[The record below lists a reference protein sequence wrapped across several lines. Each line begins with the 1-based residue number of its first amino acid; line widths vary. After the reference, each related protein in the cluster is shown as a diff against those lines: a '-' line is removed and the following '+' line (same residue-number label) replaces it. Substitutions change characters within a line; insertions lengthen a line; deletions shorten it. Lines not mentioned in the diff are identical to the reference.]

1 MVEDKIKDIL
11 IEQEKQLEV
20 DAILQVMEE
29 NELDPTKTSIKN
41 AKNQLINE
49 NKDNYLTLEQ
59 KRIDENRKYTE
70 TYRKEIKK
78 EQERLLEER
87 RKKKRMENAITAYER
102 HKDEFD
108 IFNPMTIQKSKK
120 GFIEKLKEFLF
131 ESELKQPKDIEKEVK
146 PRTHQEFE
154 HELRKV
160 TYKEFGKEV
169 EKKVNQKEQKLI
181 NSKNIENNK
190 ER

>member
-29 NELDPTKTSIKN
+29 NELKPTKTSIKN
-41 AKNQLINE
+41 AKNQLINK

-59 KRIDENRKYTE
+59 KRRDENRKYTE
-70 TYRKEIKK
+70 TYREEIKK

-87 RKKKRMENAITAYER
+87 RKKKRMENAIIAYER

-120 GFIEKLKEFLF
+120 GFIEKMKEIFLGRGLNQ
-131 ESELKQPKDIEKEVK
+131 SKNIEKEVK
-146 PRTHQEFE
+146 TKTHKEFE
-154 HELRKV
+154 QELREVRHKD
-160 TYKEFGKEV
+160 FRKEV
-169 EKKVNQKEQKLI
+169 EEKVNQKEQKLI
-181 NSKNIENNK
+181 NSKNNK